1 MSGPKTPRLC
11 GCGGCLTLGKHDP
24 YWDQWWLPASE
35 RPITIAPMAVK
46 IHISAEEFERG
57 SRGGDLAAAFAAQAM
72 AQIKSEPPVDPLA
85 DVTAWLERG
94 QGLRF

>member
-24 YWDQWWLPASE
+24 YWDQWWLPAEE
-35 RPITIAPMAVK
+35 RPITIAPMAGK

-57 SRGGDLAAAFAAQAM
+57 RLGRCFCRAGDGADQERAA
-72 AQIKSEPPVDPLA
+72 
-85 DVTAWLERG
+85 G
-94 QGLRF
+94 